1 MIEVTKVF
9 QSPCTPA
16 VEVEYS
22 VKISDPVDLANV
34 SEFEK
39 QLIKDLEKIY
49 TDRIFGS
56 LAQR

>member
-1 MIEVTKVF
+1 MIEVKKVF

-16 VEVEYS
+16 VDVEYL
-22 VKISDPVDLANV
+22 VKISHPIDLADV

-56 LAQR
+56 LFQW